1 MHINFCMV
9 INRLFKLYD
18 NLIKSIQKVDKQLKE
33 FYIKIKEI
41 NLWII
46 YSECKRERENYPFYV

>member
-41 NLWII
+41 NL
-46 YSECKRERENYPFYV
+46 